1 LVPVKQLHPD
11 QILQSICFIVLVH
24 QIHLSQFAAVEVL
37 LETVVV
43 LLLLPVVRA
52 EDLVLQVVVQ
62 VKGRDIYSQVP
73 INRVILG
80 DLENSQI
87 LEITVEVVGV
97 GQAQQ
102 EELLD
107 QIAVSAEMLYYI
119 IYQVSKFSMQ
129 EAAVPLVSAVPQV
142 GVVEVASIPAEVDK
156 EEIIVALGE
165 EPVRMVFMQQTQ

>member
-37 LETVVV
+37 LETVIRVYI
-43 LLLLPVVRA
+43 LPPVVRA

-80 DLENSQI
+80 DLENSLI
-87 LEITVEVVGV
+87 RATTVQAAEVA
-97 GQAQQ
+97 QAQQ
-102 EELLD
+102 EDPLG
-107 QIAVSAEMLYYI
+107 QILESAEMLYFIVYPVR
-119 IYQVSKFSMQ
+119 QFSMQ
-129 EAAVPLVSAVPQV
+129 GAEVPQV
-142 GVVEVASIPAEVDK
+142 
-156 EEIIVALGE
+156 
-165 EPVRMVFMQQTQ
+165 